1 MNKLLVVPVLLLVVG
16 CRTPRDIAPPD
27 DAAWIRPADLGRGAA
42 SQSGIQKGLPFD
54 SEARGLPEGFN
65 RDIVL
70 DSVTLVRF
78 DDVEIC
84 VDMVFRTDVKDD
96 RPLRDWEIYVNGV
109 RVKSKELRSGNDERL
124 AVRDYANDGSGTS
137 ALQAK
142 GVSATLTYDAPQGN
156 VVRIMEREGQ
166 LCFERKWVPGK
177 ALSLEVQGSGQRR
190 TFSWVVGEGN
200 KSPAPK

>member
-1 MNKLLVVPVLLLVVG
+1 MKRLLFLVLLLPA
-16 CRTPRDIAPPD
+16 CRTPRDIVPPD
-27 DAAWIRPADLGRGAA
+27 DAAWIRPSDLGRGPA

-65 RDIVL
+65 KDIVM
-70 DSVTLVRF
+70 DSVTLAKF
-78 DDVEIC
+78 DDTEVCI
-84 VDMVFRTDVKDD
+84 DMVFRTDAKDD

-137 ALQAK
+137 ALQGK
-142 GVSATLTYDAPQGN
+142 GVSATLTYDPPSGN

-166 LCFERKWVPGK
+166 LCFDRRWVPGK
-177 ALSLEVQGSGQRR
+177 AMSLEVQGSGQRR
-190 TFSWVVGEGN
+190 TFSWVVSDGN
-200 KSPAPK
+200 KPGASK